1 MNSALQR
8 EEKPEGGA
16 GERTSQKS
24 DFSFLLG
31 KQTKGLRTEPSKG
44 NLQAL
49 SREILKPPVGEVY
62 W

>member
-8 EEKPEGGA
+8 EEKPEGGGA

-24 DFSFLLG
+24 DFIFLLE

-62 W
+62 